1 MLQSLPRLQS
11 VGRCDAFGQVLEYLK
26 TYNLDPI
33 TLAIKFFHSRDVSYD
48 QLKLMTDMC
57 PDLIHVS
64 LYVDEDAGNLL
75 GMYTYR
81 FLTFITLIYSD
92 PFLLKMCKNV
102 LVIILYFCTHKY
114 KKILLTCL

>member
-75 GMYTYR
+75 GMHIYR
-81 FLTFITLIYSD
+81 FLTFITLIYR
-92 PFLLKMCKNV
+92 
-102 LVIILYFCTHKY
+102 VIHFC
-114 KKILLTCL
+114 

>member
-1 MLQSLPRLQS
+1 MNLLYNYWYYIKYPQIISYIFFTKKGYAQLLQSLPRLQS

-75 GMYTYR
+75 GM
-81 FLTFITLIYSD
+81 
-92 PFLLKMCKNV
+92 
-102 LVIILYFCTHKY
+102 HKY
-114 KKILLTCL
+114 IQISNISNTNI

>member
-1 MLQSLPRLQS
+1 MIHFFYKKGYAQLLQSLPRLQS

-75 GMYTYR
+75 GMHIYR
-81 FLTFITLIYSD
+81 FLTLFITLIYSD
-92 PFLLKMCKNV
+92 PFLLKMCK
-102 LVIILYFCTHKY
+102 IILLHSQ
-114 KKILLTCL
+114 I